1 MAKTYTI
8 YQDRQ
13 YIWAVETAL
22 RKRCGSIAKAESL
35 LSPLTWYIGTGRA
48 SLDFMRAL
56 VATRPYY
63 IACILAKGGSD
74 MAVVDAIKRR
84 IGYEAYC

>member
-1 MAKTYTI
+1 M
-8 YQDRQ
+8 
-13 YIWAVETAL
+13 
-22 RKRCGSIAKAESL
+22 

-56 VATRPYY
+56 VAVRPYY
-63 IACILAKGGSD
+63 IACVLAKGGSD
-74 MAVVDAIKRR
+74 MAVMDAIKRR